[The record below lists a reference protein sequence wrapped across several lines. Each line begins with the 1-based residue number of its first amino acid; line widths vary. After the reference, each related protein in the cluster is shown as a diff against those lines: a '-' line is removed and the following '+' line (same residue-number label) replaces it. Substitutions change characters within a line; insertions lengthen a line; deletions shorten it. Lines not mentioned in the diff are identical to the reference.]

1 MFDESPNRDSVLW
14 NSMIGGYL
22 KCALFQAARDLF
34 EIIPNKNV
42 CWRMPRSYSMKLQRE
57 IVSWNTM
64 IRALRTHRYCE
75 GAF

>member
-34 EIIPNKNV
+34 EIIPN
-42 CWRMPRSYSMKLQRE
+42 RMSVLFWFTGGCPEVIQ
-57 IVSWNTM
+57 
-64 IRALRTHRYCE
+64 
-75 GAF
+75 